1 MLGIIDDNNNES
13 KSVIDISEG
22 REDKVAVIFNNGGI
36 SWRNDNL
43 HSGEMRWIVDYV
55 QNKKQNKG
63 IFTI

>member
-22 REDKVAVIFNNGGI
+22 REDKVAVIFNKGGV

-43 HSGEMRWIVDYV
+43 HPSEMRWVVDYV
-55 QNKKQNKG
+55 KNKNKNKG
-63 IFTI
+63 VFTI